1 MMVHERGHPEIRNG
15 PPEAIVT
22 FDRVTKRFRK
32 VKAVDGLS
40 LATKRGETATSGG
53 HIHNRRPTSALIHR
67 AVDRRPKHLIPKTQ
81 RLPDGRQRRPQ
92 RLAAELVRR
101 GEPSEQRP

>member
-67 AVDRRPKHLIPKTQ
+67 AVDRRPMYLI
-81 RLPDGRQRRPQ
+81 
-92 RLAAELVRR
+92 
-101 GEPSEQRP
+101 SEDTTFARWQTTPPPRDSLRNS